1 MGCFRVWPSRRS
13 APLWLGFDK
22 VPPLKLALKNL
33 VKEGKIELDSGS
45 YLLGAEERSAGGVAY
60 EEAFECARHARGE
73 KPTAKEQGKARAAER
88 VAQALK
94 VAYYASNVAQDRK
107 ALGIGQAA
115 GF

>member
-1 MGCFRVWPSRRS
+1 MGCFRVRPSPRS
-13 APLWLGFDK
+13 APLWASTSK
-22 VPPLKLALKNL
+22 VPPLKLALKKL

-60 EEAFECARHARGE
+60 EEALECVRHERGE
-73 KPTAKEQGKARAAER
+73 KATAKEQGKAREAER